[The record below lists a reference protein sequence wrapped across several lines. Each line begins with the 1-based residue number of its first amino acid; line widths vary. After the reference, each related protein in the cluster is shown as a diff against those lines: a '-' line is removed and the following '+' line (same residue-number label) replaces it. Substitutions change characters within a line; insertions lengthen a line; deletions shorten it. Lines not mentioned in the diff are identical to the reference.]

1 MFIYYSHE
9 LIANHKI
16 LPKGTRNG
24 KRTENSHLPY
34 PLYTPDTVESTLK
47 KAKAIG
53 RNTYVVITI
62 LYENAKVKNQAV
74 IDAKA
79 ILDIASVFGG
89 ECLEVACKNALKD
102 FHLITYGTLMTYVKE
117 LSKTKKYGTAN
128 VTKETSTKGIVR
140 GADYYRRMIN
150 MNSELKKELITL
162 ELGDLAP
169 IIEKQEHDISLTELT
184 YAQRMEYLLSE
195 VITLRRN
202 NLIITGPTG
211 AGKTYLASVL
221 GIEACK
227 QTLRTFYIRMPDM
240 LAHIQTH
247 RDNLKE
253 QVRYRK
259 KLGNYKL
266 LIIDEW
272 LNYKINDK
280 ESKFIYELIEH
291 RCGNNPTIFV
301 GQYHVSDWHERLGGG
316 THTDSIMDRI
326 IHNSYEIPSSD
337 NNLRKLYDSEKA

>member
-1 MFIYYSHE
+1 
-9 LIANHKI
+9 
-16 LPKGTRNG
+16 
-24 KRTENSHLPY
+24 
-34 PLYTPDTVESTLK
+34 
-47 KAKAIG
+47 
-53 RNTYVVITI
+53 
-62 LYENAKVKNQAV
+62 
-74 IDAKA
+74 
-79 ILDIASVFGG
+79 
-89 ECLEVACKNALKD
+89 
-102 FHLITYGTLMTYVKE
+102 
-117 LSKTKKYGTAN
+117 
-128 VTKETSTKGIVR
+128 
-140 GADYYRRMIN
+140 
-150 MNSELKKELITL
+150 MNRELKKELITL
-162 ELGDLAP
+162 ELGDLAS

-202 NLIITGPTG
+202 NLIGRLIKYANLKYPSASLESLDCKARELDRNRIMNLASLGFVSVATNLIITGPTG

-301 GQYHVSDWHERLGGG
+301 GQYHVSDWHERLGSG
-316 THTDSIMDRI
+316 TQADSIMDRI

-337 NNLRKLYDSEKA
+337 NNLRKLYDSEKAQKVINSLDR